1 MFIHR
6 PGNSVSKGDQR
17 LSAEGKVRVEAIRV
31 ADLITFVDEFSRTAQ
46 SQVTAPIDR
55 FSAIAHTH
63 NPAASEGD
71 IGLLVA
77 YAGDL
82 CVGYQTLIPG
92 VLRTPEGRW
101 KIFWLSA
108 NYVLPE
114 YRKRLVALQIV
125 RKLASLKYDLVAT
138 NFTQAVWEI
147 YRGSLG
153 FHELP
158 SLPFRR
164 LEFSSLDLL
173 SYIPYRIQL
182 RLADTAVWNRLGRL
196 SRRIWTVPARDLY
209 YRLMPALDKRPSRAT
224 WRAVKE
230 ISRLPEKTVGAPASR
245 VYFERDLAAINW
257 TLQYLSSN
265 QQPETHPPYFFARRG
280 ENLTYSAYELY
291 RNSGEYCG
299 FAILSTRSGAKIPRI
314 SKVLDIRVADPSDLR
329 SVANLAWEHARQT
342 QADRIIFPESLATAM
357 NELPLARLMVH
368 KDARRYMYRPSSP
381 ASPLALAV
389 PEVQLDLPD
398 GDYSFS

>member
-1 MFIHR
+1 M
-6 PGNSVSKGDQR
+6 
-17 LSAEGKVRVEAIRV
+17 RVEAIRV
-31 ADLITFVDEFSRTAQ
+31 ADLLTFIDEFSRTAQ

-125 RKLASLKYDLVAT
+125 RKLASLKYELVAT
-138 NFTQAVWEI
+138 NFTQAVWEM

-173 SYIPYRIQL
+173 SYIPYRIQS
-182 RLADTAVWNRLGRL
+182 RVADTTVWNRLARL
-196 SRRIWTVPARDLY
+196 SRRIWTTPARDLY
-209 YRLMPALDKRPSRAT
+209 YRLTPTVGTRPSHAT
-224 WRAVKE
+224 WREVKQ
-230 ISRLPEKTVGAPASR
+230 ISRLPEKTAGAPAPK
-245 VYFERDLAAINW
+245 VYFERDLATINW
-257 TLQYLSSN
+257 MLKYLSSN
-265 QQPETHPPYFFARRG
+265 EQPETYPTYFFGRRG
-280 ENLTYSAYELY
+280 EKLTYSAYELY
-291 RNSGEYCG
+291 RNSGEYRG
-299 FAILSTRSGAKIPRI
+299 FAILSARSGATIPRI
-314 SKVLDIRVADPSDLR
+314 LKVLDIRVADPSDLR
-329 SVANLAWEHARQT
+329 IVASLAWEHARKT
-342 QADRIIFPESLATAM
+342 RADRIIFPESLAAAM
-357 NELPLARLMVH
+357 NELPLARAMVH
-368 KDARRYMYRPSSP
+368 QDARRYMHRPSSP
-381 ASPLALAV
+381 ASPLALAA

>member
-1 MFIHR
+1 
-6 PGNSVSKGDQR
+6 
-17 LSAEGKVRVEAIRV
+17 LSTEGKVRVEAIRV
-31 ADLITFVDEFSRTAQ
+31 ADLLTFIDEFSRTAQ

-63 NPAASEGD
+63 NPAASDGD

-92 VLRTPEGRW
+92 VLRSPEGSS
-101 KIFWLSA
+101 KVFWLSA

-147 YRGSLG
+147 YRASLG

-173 SYIPYRIQL
+173 SYIPYRIQS
-182 RLADTAVWNRLGRL
+182 RVVGTAVWNNLAGL
-196 SRRIWTVPARDLY
+196 SRQVWTAPARDLY
-209 YRLMPALDKRPSRAT
+209 YRLTPVVGKRPTQAT
-224 WRAVKE
+224 WREVKQ
-230 ISRLPEKTVGAPASR
+230 ISRLPVKTGEAPADPK
-245 VYFERDLAAINW
+245 VYFERDLATINW
-257 TLQYLSSN
+257 MLKYLSLS
-265 QQPETHPPYFFARRG
+265 QQTETYPPYFFARRG
-280 ENLTYSAYELY
+280 ESLTYSAYELY

-299 FAILSTRSGAKIPRI
+299 FAILSARSGAKIPRI
-314 SKVLDIRVADPSDLR
+314 SKVLDIRMAEPSDLR
-329 SVANLAWEHARQT
+329 SVASLAWEHARKT
-342 QADRIIFPESLATAM
+342 RADRIIFPESLAAAM
-357 NELPLARLMVH
+357 NELPLARVMVH
-368 KDARRYMYRPSSP
+368 QDARRYMYRPSSP
-381 ASPLALAV
+381 ASPLALAA